1 MNHRTGKQAQ
11 KILELQKEL
20 RKNEEA
26 HEDIKVLQEEKEAL
40 EEEFEIIK
48 KRLEHFDLAF
58 KFENQIYQK
67 IANILN
73 RANVSPL

>member
-11 KILELQKEL
+11 KVLELQKEL